1 MSNEPLVILVWQCPL
16 CDQSRYRLFTAEAG
30 GLVVQAL
37 GADCQL
43 PNLLSDLNLLFCKM
57 GAIVILPTWQCC

>member
-1 MSNEPLVILVWQCPL
+1 MSNEPSVILVWQFPL
-16 CDQSRYRLFTAEAG
+16 CEQSRYHLFMAEAG

-43 PNLLSDLNLLFCKM
+43 PNLLSDLNLLSRKM
-57 GAIVILPTWQCC
+57 GAIVILPT